1 MLNRSLTHEL
11 QDQYQDNPLVWLSG
25 PRGAGKTALVRRCF
39 PEVAYY
45 SLADSQQ
52 RLAAELNPEDFLVR
66 LEEEIILDEVQR
78 APKLVH
84 FVLIHLRAQTLSK
97 KLLLVSC
104 INPQFFMQHNPKLCS
119 SVCHLTLWP
128 LSYEE
133 KPQMVADIGKLLLHG
148 LSEQDQLAA
157 LATSLAHD
165 VDIILPVQD
174 IVYLHKL
181 LIFLVERLGQ
191 TVNYSELARLLGV
204 SSPTVKQW
212 INVLKALYWLVEI
225 PAFTQQVRTR
235 AVKSPKLY
243 FSDTSLVAALLAH
256 KTPEQ
261 LTHSKLYPYIYEN
274 FMLME
279 VIKRYHHQG
288 LYPQFWYFRDV
299 QGHEVPLVVEHDK
312 HLLPIAITPA
322 EIFEEKTLLAGIR
335 KFRRATNNALKY
347 AVLLYNGETLSTFH
361 HTRIFNLLAAN
372 QNPLHAS

>member
-1 MLNRSLTHEL
+1 
-11 QDQYQDNPLVWLSG
+11 
-25 PRGAGKTALVRRCF
+25 
-39 PEVAYY
+39 
-45 SLADSQQ
+45 
-52 RLAAELNPEDFLVR
+52 
-66 LEEEIILDEVQR
+66 
-78 APKLVH
+78 
-84 FVLIHLRAQTLSK
+84 
-97 KLLLVSC
+97 
-104 INPQFFMQHNPKLCS
+104 
-119 SVCHLTLWP
+119 
-128 LSYEE
+128 
-133 KPQMVADIGKLLLHG
+133 MVADIGKLLLHG